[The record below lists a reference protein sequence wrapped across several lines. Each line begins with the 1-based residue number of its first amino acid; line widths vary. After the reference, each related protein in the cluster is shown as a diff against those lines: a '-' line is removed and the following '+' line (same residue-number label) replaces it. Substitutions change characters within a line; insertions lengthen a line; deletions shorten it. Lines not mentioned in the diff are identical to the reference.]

1 MAKASKAQKVSIT
14 KDPSACS
21 LVLVG
26 MMGAGKSTIGRRL
39 AARLGVAFV
48 DADAEIERAAGQ
60 TVREIFD
67 AHGEA
72 EFRRGEERVIAR
84 LLDGEPKVIATGGG
98 AFVNDR
104 TRKRIKE
111 KGISIWLR
119 AEIPVLLERV
129 MRNNARPLLKRGDP
143 ESVLRKLAEERYRY
157 YEQADIVVDSS
168 TGPHREVVD
177 AIVKKLR
184 AAEAVSKTPGP
195 TRTAAAAR

>member
-1 MAKASKAQKVSIT
+1 MAKAVKQQKTRNSKA
-14 KDPSACS
+14 PSACS

-39 AARLGVAFV
+39 AARLGVPFV

-60 TVREIFD
+60 TVREIFE

-84 LLDGEPKVIATGGG
+84 LLDGDPKVIATGGG

-104 TRKRIKE
+104 TRKRIKD

-129 MRNNARPLLKRGDP
+129 SRNNSRPLLKRGDP
-143 ESVLRKLAEERYRY
+143 EQVLTKLAAERNPY

-177 AIVKKLR
+177 TIVKKLR
-184 AAEAVSKTPGP
+184 AAEAAPKGQRPAK
-195 TRTAAAAR
+195 AAATVR

>member
-1 MAKASKAQKVSIT
+1 MAKAANPQKTAKHAV
-14 KDPSACS
+14 P
-21 LVLVG
+21 LPRPVVLVG

-39 AARLGVAFV
+39 ATRLGVPFV

-60 TVREIFD
+60 TVQEIFD
-67 AHGEA
+67 AHGET

-104 TRKRIKE
+104 TRKRIKD

-129 MRNNARPLLKRGDP
+129 SRNNARPLLKRDNP
-143 ESVLRKLAEERYRY
+143 ERVLRKLAEERYRY
-157 YEQADIVVDSS
+157 YEQAAIVVDSS

-184 AAEAVSKTPGP
+184 GLEDAPKGQRPSKK
-195 TRTAAAAR
+195 AAAG

>member
-1 MAKASKAQKVSIT
+1 MAKAPDPQKPRKRGAASER
-14 KDPSACS
+14 P

-39 AARLGVAFV
+39 ATRLNVSFI

-84 LLDGEPKVIATGGG
+84 LLEGGPKVIATGGG

-104 TRKRIKE
+104 TRKRIKD
-111 KGISIWLR
+111 KGVSIWLR

-129 MRNNARPLLKRGDP
+129 SRNTARPLLKRGNP
-143 ESVLRKLAEERYRY
+143 EAVLRKLAEERYRY
-157 YEQADIVVDSS
+157 YEQADIVIDSS
-168 TGPHREVVD
+168 TGPHRDVVD

-184 AAEAVSKTPGP
+184 SLEDAPKGQGP
-195 TRTAAAAR
+195 LKKAAAAK

>member
-1 MAKASKAQKVSIT
+1 MAKAPKPPKSTSKDAKPGRSV
-14 KDPSACS
+14 
-21 LVLVG
+21 VLVG

-39 AARLGVAFV
+39 AARLDIPFV

-60 TVREIFD
+60 TIGEIFE

-84 LLDGEPKVIATGGG
+84 LLDGERKIIATGGG

-104 TRKRIKE
+104 TRNRIKD
-111 KGISIWLR
+111 KGVSIWLR
-119 AEIPVLLERV
+119 AELPVLLERV
-129 MRNNARPLLKRGDP
+129 SRNNARPLLKQGDP

-168 TGPHREVVD
+168 TGPHRDVVD

-184 AAEAVSKTPGP
+184 DLEAAPKGKGPSK
-195 TRTAAAAR
+195 AAAATR

>member
-1 MAKASKAQKVSIT
+1 MAKAPKPQKSTSRTAKPARSV
-14 KDPSACS
+14 
-21 LVLVG
+21 VLVG

-39 AARLGVAFV
+39 AARLAIPFI

-67 AHGEA
+67 THGED
-72 EFRRGEERVIAR
+72 EFRRGEERVISR
-84 LLDGEPKVIATGGG
+84 LLEGERKVIATGGG

-104 TRKRIKE
+104 TRKRIKD
-111 KGISIWLR
+111 KGVSIWLR

-129 MRNNARPLLKRGDP
+129 SRNNTRPLLKRGDP
-143 ESVLRKLAEERYRY
+143 ESVLRKLADERYRY

-168 TGPHREVVD
+168 TGPHRDVVD

-184 AAEAVSKTPGP
+184 DIELAPKGQGPSKE
-195 TRTAAAAR
+195 AAATR